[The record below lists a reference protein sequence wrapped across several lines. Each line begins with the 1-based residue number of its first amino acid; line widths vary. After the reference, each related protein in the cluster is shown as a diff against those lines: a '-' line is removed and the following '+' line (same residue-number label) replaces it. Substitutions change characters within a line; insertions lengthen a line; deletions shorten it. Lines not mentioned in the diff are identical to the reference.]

1 MPSNMKPSTRDIIRA
16 ALRADETVPLRE
28 VESINDLLQG
38 KSDPAAEKPL
48 LLNAKNAARLLGVG
62 RTSFWEIVTA
72 DEKREKR
79 LLQPAEPKPGQRMYR
94 RKDIEAYADR
104 VPTDT
109 PVLRKQKI
117 MING

>member
-1 MPSNMKPSTRDIIRA
+1 
-16 ALRADETVPLRE
+16 
-28 VESINDLLQG
+28 
-38 KSDPAAEKPL
+38 
-48 LLNAKNAARLLGVG
+48 
-62 RTSFWEIVTA
+62 
-72 DEKREKR
+72 
-79 LLQPAEPKPGQRMYR
+79 LQPAEPKPGQRMYR